1 MAVWNVVLYRKNFT
15 EEAFE
20 KFIAAGGHGPNG
32 CTNVVAKAAVW
43 TAEILD
49 EAGLLKK

>member
-1 MAVWNVVLYRKNFT
+1 MYDT
-15 EEAFE
+15 EDFE